1 MGIKIVPYEAGHE
14 PAVAEFN
21 ARLAAAKIEFRFFS
35 RCSSSWLPADTDA
48 PVHRLY
54 RLAVE
59 EDGTVR
65 GGFALRC
72 QQFTVGGERHR
83 VANYQLPLS
92 EGIFDPQYRTLGT
105 RLLRSALR
113 EFPLMYA
120 LGMGGLEQPLPRLLG
135 ACGFDLS
142 LVPFYFRV
150 LNGRRF
156 CSEMR
161 VLRSSPL
168 RRMLAGLVAG
178 SGVASLACRTYHWAT
193 TRCRPDNDFEVIEV
207 PELGD
212 WITPLWEAT
221 ESELVC
227 GAIRSSAVMQRVLA
241 SHGGRNRRLQISNK
255 GQPIGYAVVRCT
267 PMDQDRYFGSLRL
280 GSVVDAWSRP
290 EHAAQIVRLS
300 TEYLRSAGADLI
312 ISNQCHRA
320 WTRALTDNGYV
331 SFRSN
336 FGLAV
341 SPKLVQRFGGSL
353 TERLGECHFNRSDG
367 DGPIHI

>member
-21 ARLAAAKIEFRFFS
+21 ARLAAAKVDYRFFS
-35 RCSSSWLPADTDA
+35 RCSSAWLPADSDA
-48 PVHRLY
+48 PVYRLY

-65 GGFALRC
+65 GGYAIRC
-72 QQFTVGGERHR
+72 QEFIVAGERHR

-92 EGIFDPQYRTLGT
+92 EGIFDPRYRTLGT

-120 LGMGGLEQPLPRLLG
+120 LGMGGLEQPLPRLLA

-156 CSEMR
+156 FSEME
-161 VLRSSPL
+161 VLRASPL
-168 RRMLAGLVAG
+168 RRTLAGLAAG
-178 SGVASLACRTYHWAT
+178 SGLASLACRSYHWAA
-193 TRCRPDNDFEVIEV
+193 TRCRPNADFEVAEV
-207 PELGD
+207 TELGN
-212 WITPLWEAT
+212 WITALWEAT
-221 ESELVC
+221 EGELDC
-227 GAIRSSAVMQRVLA
+227 GATRTSAVLQRVLA
-241 SHGGRNRRLQISNK
+241 SHGGGNRRLQVSLK

-267 PMDQDRYFGSLRL
+267 AMNRDHYFGSLRL

-290 EHAAQIVRLS
+290 EHASQIIHLA

-312 ISNQCHRA
+312 ISNQSHRA
-320 WTRALTDNGYV
+320 WTRALKENGYRD
-331 SFRSN
+331 FRSN
-336 FGLAV
+336 FGLAL
-341 SPKLVQRFGGSL
+341 SPQLAQRLGGPLV
-353 TERLGECHFNRSDG
+353 ERLDGCHFNRSDG